1 MVIYILKF
9 GGERISGYQVYI
21 GSVPPEEM
29 VCDFGAAGMAGGD
42 LGGRGRFFAVPF
54 QAMEMKLKIVEG
66 FPETIFAKV
75 HRNVRSDWYGKKPPP
90 ASRSPPA
97 IPAAPKSQTISSAN
111 TYLYKF
117 YLHESWLRSMIS
129 NVGVCG
135 QSFSPGR

>member
-90 ASRSPPA
+90 APQVPNRHPRR
-97 IPAAPKSQTISSAN
+97 PKITNHLLGQ
-111 TYLYKF
+111 YLF
-117 YLHESWLRSMIS
+117 I
-129 NVGVCG
+129 
-135 QSFSPGR
+135 